1 MTVFTR
7 RNAAFAF
14 VAVSAALASGCATR
28 EDRPTEELTEART
41 LIDHAR
47 QSGAN
52 EYASRE
58 VQSAQD
64 KLHQAELAADRKN
77 HAVARRLAVEASL
90 DAQLATAR
98 TRSGKA
104 ESAAE
109 QVEASV
115 RTLREEAA
123 RGRVQP

>member
-1 MTVFTR
+1 MTVFT

-14 VAVSAALASGCATR
+14 VAVSAAFASGCTTR
-28 EDRPTEELTEART
+28 EERPTEELVEART
-41 LIDHAR
+41 LIDQAR

-52 EYASRE
+52 QYASRE

-77 HAVARRLAVEASL
+77 HADARRLAVQASL

-109 QVEASV
+109 EVEASV
-115 RTLREEAA
+115 RTLREEMA